1 MEGQERERDMDF
13 RDIHD
18 QYYSRVRGFVLG
30 LVKNEAVAD
39 DLVQETFVRIQ
50 RSLDDLR
57 DPAKLTSWV
66 FRIAH
71 NLCQDHFRKSREHP
85 IDEEEICEATCRV
98 QEKDVQKEMEQQE
111 MGACVQD
118 KVNMLPESLRSV
130 ILLFDTMDLSQR
142 EVAEILGITVENVK
156 VRLHRARKRLKEIL
170 QEECTFEVDERSV
183 LVCEPSTRRKT

>member
-1 MEGQERERDMDF
+1 MDF
-13 RDIHD
+13 WHIHD
-18 QYYSRVRGFVLG
+18 EYYSRVRGFILG

-39 DLVQETFVRIQ
+39 DLVQETFIRIQ
-50 RSLDDLR
+50 KGLDDLR

-71 NLCQDHFRKSREHP
+71 NLCQDHFRKSREYP
-85 IDEEEICEATCRV
+85 IDEEAICERNCDLE
-98 QEKDVQKEMEQQE
+98 EKDLQKELEQQE
-111 MGACVQD
+111 MGECVQD

-156 VRLHRARKRLKEIL
+156 VRLHRARKRLREIL
-170 QEECTFEVDERSV
+170 QEECTFELDERNV
-183 LVCEPSTRRKT
+183 LVCEPSKKKT